1 MYRFALLMLALFVSD
16 LAHANDY
23 NLIIDGKTWD
33 ITLDKPETITLPDG
47 KRVRITLNKKP
58 FATFTT
64 EAFNFQYP
72 TQYTPARTNLGD
84 GVHQTVIVTPL
95 GAAIMVQEY
104 RDLDPSN
111 LADLILGEMIVDE
124 KAAGYRITKTDVK
137 KRTAD
142 GKILVGKRAVCTIP
156 GTDLEV
162 SVYAFGRRGVGVTI
176 VTMRDNALP
185 DPQGD
190 AMLER
195 FWRTIKISM

>member
-1 MYRFALLMLALFVSD
+1 MCRFALLILALFVSD

-23 NLIIDGKTWD
+23 NLIIDGHTFE
-33 ITLDKPETITLPDG
+33 ISLDKRQSIVLADG
-47 KRVRITLNKKP
+47 KRVTVTLSKKP

-72 TQYTPARTNLGD
+72 TQYTPARTNLGE
-84 GVHQTVIVTPL
+84 GVHQTMIATPL
-95 GAAIMVQEY
+95 GTALMVQEY
-104 RDLDPSN
+104 RGINPTQLVDFLLDQ
-111 LADLILGEMIVDE
+111 IIVDE

-137 KRTAD
+137 ERTAD

-162 SVYAFGRRGVGVTI
+162 SVYAFGRRGVGMSI
-176 VTMRDNALP
+176 LTMRDNALP

-195 FWRTIKISM
+195 FWRTIKISL